1 MTDLVKTIASELLK
15 TGTFEKRYTST
26 SERNN
31 YLPAINYLI
40 EKGYCVYSAKG
51 IGFIEL
57 EITNLGKNEL
67 KTIL

>member
-1 MTDLVKTIASELLK
+1 MNELISSIASELLK

-57 EITNLGKNEL
+57 EITNLGKDEL